1 MIAHG
6 WPGRDRSEFQI
17 PTTANPDTT
26 LAPRS
31 ELKEKDVL
39 NGRLSFFNAGVFP
52 KLLWVARFISPD
64 KRFVLLGRIDP
75 VMTNIRRDHR
85 DLVTVLQNPQLL

>member
-1 MIAHG
+1 MGGIVIAHG

-39 NGRLSFFNAGVFP
+39 NGRLSFFIADIFLTLHWPRASYRLTNASYCSGVSIP
-52 KLLWVARFISPD
+52 
-64 KRFVLLGRIDP
+64 
-75 VMTNIRRDHR
+75 
-85 DLVTVLQNPQLL
+85 